1 MPRSLSAPGPTI
13 RAWWNRLAPLPGG
26 KALFGWILRRL
37 TPYTGSIRPQV
48 VVLEPGHALV
58 ELADRRR
65 VRNHLNSVHAVAL
78 VNLAEVTSG
87 LALMVGLPAETR
99 GILAGLSISYLKKA
113 RGRLSAECRCA
124 IPTVTQDQE
133 YEIEAVIKDGAGDVV
148 ARATARWRLGPR
160 A

>member
-1 MPRSLSAPGPTI
+1 MPPSLSAPGPTI

-26 KALFGWILRRL
+26 KALFGWVLRRL

-48 VVLEPGHALV
+48 VTLEPGFARV

-65 VRNHLNSVHAVAL
+65 VRNHLNSIHAVAL

-87 LALMVGLPAETR
+87 LALLVGMPEDTR

-113 RGRLSAECRCA
+113 RGRLSAECRCT
-124 IPTVTQDQE
+124 IPTVTKDQV
-133 YEIEAVIKDGAGDVV
+133 YEIEVAVQDAAGDVV
-148 ARATARWRLGPR
+148 ARATAKWRLGPR

>member
-48 VVLEPGHALV
+48 VVLEPGYALV

-124 IPTVTQDQE
+124 IPVVTKDQE